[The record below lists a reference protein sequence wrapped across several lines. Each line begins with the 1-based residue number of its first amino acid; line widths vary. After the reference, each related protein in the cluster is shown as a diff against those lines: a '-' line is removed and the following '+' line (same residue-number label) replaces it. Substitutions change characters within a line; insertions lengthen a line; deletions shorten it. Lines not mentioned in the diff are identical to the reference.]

1 MIGSNASCLERRTNE
16 SVGWKKKRIDDE
28 MKVGWKIGE

>member
-1 MIGSNASCLERRTNE
+1 MLVAWKEEQMKAL
-16 SVGWKKKRIDDE
+16 VGKKKRIDDE